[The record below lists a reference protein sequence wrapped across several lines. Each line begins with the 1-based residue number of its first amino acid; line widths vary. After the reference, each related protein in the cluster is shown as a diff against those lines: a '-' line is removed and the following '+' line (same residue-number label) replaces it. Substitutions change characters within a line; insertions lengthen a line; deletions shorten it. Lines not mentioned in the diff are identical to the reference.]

1 MFRISSTIGHIA
13 AVTCLIASMF
23 AFVPCGGEG
32 LDSVE
37 VAVASVVVEAEEVEF
52 LASRRSVR
60 KRPKR
65 ILGRMSI
72 CDGYVPASMKRST
85 FFPGK
90 SDRESFNGSG
100 SYLRI

>member
-37 VAVASVVVEAEEVEF
+37 VAVASVVVEAEEGSGVLSF
-52 LASRRSVR
+52 RVNLIASRSTA
-60 KRPKR
+60 
-65 ILGRMSI
+65 
-72 CDGYVPASMKRST
+72 PAAISESRST
-85 FFPGK
+85 
-90 SDRESFNGSG
+90 
-100 SYLRI
+100 LT